1 VALAMTARAVGR
13 RLDGLD
19 GRRVTQ
25 TYVRIIVASAVS
37 AAAAFGVAELIAVLL
52 GRGVSGSVV
61 GLVAGAGIGIGILTT
76 MAGRMRINEATR
88 LVELVRARL
97 GG

>member
-1 VALAMTARAVGR
+1 
-13 RLDGLD
+13 
-19 GRRVTQ
+19 VTQ

-37 AAAAFGVAELIAVLL
+37 AAAAFGVAELTAVLL
-52 GRGVSGSVV
+52 GSGVSGSLV

-76 MAGRMRINEATR
+76 AASRMRIGEATR